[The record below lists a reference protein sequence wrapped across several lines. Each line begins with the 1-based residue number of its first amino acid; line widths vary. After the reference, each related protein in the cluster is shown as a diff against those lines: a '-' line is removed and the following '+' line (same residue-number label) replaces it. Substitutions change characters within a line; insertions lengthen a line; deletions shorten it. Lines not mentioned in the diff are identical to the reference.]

1 LATVLGTQ
9 RLHDHRRHGSF
20 ASLFDNEWIGSMEYR
35 KLGDSDVKVSAIGL
49 GTMTWGEQNT
59 ESEAHAQIDYALD
72 QGVNLIDTAEM
83 YPVPPKADTQGSTE
97 RYIGSWLA
105 KHPGA
110 REKIVLATKI
120 AGPARQPHNPRHIR
134 GEQNQFDRANL
145 TEALNGSLERL
156 HTDYIDLYQLH
167 WPDRSTMTFGRPTYP
182 WIDDEYTVPIE
193 ETLSVLAEFV
203 KAGKIRHIGVS
214 NETPWGISQFLRAA
228 ERLGLPRIVSIQNP
242 YSLLNRTFET
252 GLSEFSHRE
261 RIGLLAYSP
270 LAFGW
275 LSGKYERGARPA
287 GARIT
292 LYERFQRY
300 SKPQAIQATSAYVAL
315 ARRYGLS
322 PAQFALAFVNSRPFV
337 TSNLIGATSLDQ
349 LRENIASI
357 DVTLPEAAF
366 AEIDA
371 LYEAQPNPA
380 P

>member
-1 LATVLGTQ
+1 
-9 RLHDHRRHGSF
+9 
-20 ASLFDNEWIGSMEYR
+20 MEYR

-105 KHPGA
+105 KHPSA

-214 NETPWGISQFLRAA
+214 NETPWGVSQFLRAA

>member
-1 LATVLGTQ
+1 
-9 RLHDHRRHGSF
+9 
-20 ASLFDNEWIGSMEYR
+20 MEYR

-59 ESEAHAQIDYALD
+59 ETEAHAQIDYALD
-72 QGVNLIDTAEM
+72 HGVNLIDTAEM
-83 YPVPPKADTQGSTE
+83 YPVPPKPDTQGSTE

-105 KHPGA
+105 RHPQA
-110 REKIVLATKI
+110 RDKIVLATKI

-134 GEQNQFDRANL
+134 GQQNQFDRKNL
-145 TEALNGSLERL
+145 TEALHGSLERL
-156 HTDYIDLYQLH
+156 RTDYVDLYQLH

-193 ETLSVLAEFV
+193 ETLGVLAEFV

-214 NETPWGISQFLRAA
+214 NETPWGVAQFLRAS
-228 ERLGLPRIVSIQNP
+228 EKLGLPRIVSIQNP
-242 YSLLNRTFET
+242 YSLLNRTFEI

-261 RIGLLAYSP
+261 GIGLLGYSP

-275 LSGKYERGARPA
+275 LSGKYESGARPA

-292 LYERFQRY
+292 LFERFQRY
-300 SKPQAIQATSAYVAL
+300 SKPQAVRMTSAYVAL
-315 ARRYGLS
+315 AKRHGLS

-349 LRENIASI
+349 LRENIASA
-357 DVTLPEAAF
+357 DVKLPDAAL
-366 AEIDA
+366 AEIEA

-380 P
+380 S

>member
-371 LYEAQPNPA
+371 LYEAHPNPA

>member
-1 LATVLGTQ
+1 
-9 RLHDHRRHGSF
+9 
-20 ASLFDNEWIGSMEYR
+20 MEYR
-35 KLGDSDVKVSAIGL
+35 RLGDSDLRVSVIGL
-49 GTMTWGEQNT
+49 GTMTWGEQNN

-72 QGVNLIDTAEM
+72 HGVNFVDAAEM
-83 YPVPPKADTQGSTE
+83 YPVPPRAETQGLTE

-105 KHPGA
+105 RHQDA
-110 REKIVLATKI
+110 RGKIVLATKI

-134 GEQNQFDRANL
+134 GDANQFDRKNL
-145 TEALNGSLERL
+145 TEALHGSLERL
-156 HTDYIDLYQLH
+156 RTDYIDLYQLH
-167 WPDRSTMTFGRPTYP
+167 WPDRSTTTFGRATYP
-182 WIDDEYTVPIE
+182 WIDDAYTVPIE

-214 NETPWGISQFLRAA
+214 NETPWGVAQFLRAA

-261 RIGLLAYSP
+261 KIGLLAYSP

-275 LSGKYERGARPA
+275 LSGKYEGGARPD

-292 LYERFQRY
+292 LFERFQRY
-300 SKPQAIQATSAYVAL
+300 SKPQAIKATSEYVAL
-315 ARRYGLS
+315 AKRYGLS
-322 PAQFALAFVNSRPFV
+322 PAQFALAFVNTRPFT
-337 TSNLIGATSLDQ
+337 TSTLIGATSLDQ

-357 DVTLPEAAF
+357 DVKLPAEALAD
-366 AEIDA
+366 IDA
-371 LYEAQPNPA
+371 LHETQPNPA

>member
-193 ETLSVLAEFV
+193 ETLSILAEFV

>member
-1 LATVLGTQ
+1 
-9 RLHDHRRHGSF
+9 
-20 ASLFDNEWIGSMEYR
+20 MKYR

-72 QGVNLIDTAEM
+72 RGVNLIDTAEM
-83 YPVPPKADTQGSTE
+83 YPVPPKADTQGLTE

-105 KHPGA
+105 KRPGA

-134 GEQNQFDRANL
+134 GEQNQFDRSNL
-145 TEALNGSLERL
+145 TEALHGSLERL
-156 HTDYIDLYQLH
+156 RTDYIDLYQLH

-193 ETLSVLAEFV
+193 ETLSVLAEFI

-214 NETPWGISQFLRAA
+214 NETPWGVAQFLRAS

-242 YSLLNRTFET
+242 YSLLNRTFEL

-292 LYERFQRY
+292 LFERFQRY
-300 SKPQAIQATSAYVAL
+300 SKPQAVQSTSAYVAL
-315 ARRYGLS
+315 AERYGLS

-357 DVTLPEAAF
+357 DVALPEAAF
-366 AEIDA
+366 ADIDA